1 MDQNENLEPYTGAD
15 FAKDV
20 TKSFAISVATQAAGI
35 VVAIG
40 TLAAAGYV
48 MQKLEARKANKTS
61 TEN

>member
-1 MDQNENLEPYTGAD
+1 MDQNTNLAPYSGVD

-20 TKSFAISVATQAAGI
+20 TKSIAVSAAYQAVGI

-48 MQKLEARKANKTS
+48 MQKIEDRKSKKTS
-61 TEN
+61 TN